1 MTNQSKRL
9 NVAMVGHGF
18 MGRAHSNAFQQVGR
32 FFDVP
37 YDLRRKVI
45 CGRHLAKLESMAAQ
59 WSWEETSDDWRA
71 VIERR
76 DVDVVD
82 ICTPNNLHAPIAIA
96 AAEAG
101 KIVLCEKP
109 LAMDLEESE
118 RIADV
123 VRKVPNLV
131 WFNYRRVPAIALAKR
146 LVDEG
151 RLGNVYHYRA
161 TYLQSWGA
169 DPARRGVWR
178 FKQSEAGS
186 GAMGDLLSDSVDL

>member
-1 MTNQSKRL
+1 MTNQNKRL

-32 FFDVP
+32 FFDIP

-45 CGRHLAKLESMAAQ
+45 CGRNLAKLESMAAQ

-96 AAEAG
+96 AAEA
-101 KIVLCEKP
+101 
-109 LAMDLEESE
+109 
-118 RIADV
+118 R
-123 VRKVPNLV
+123 
-131 WFNYRRVPAIALAKR
+131 
-146 LVDEG
+146 
-151 RLGNVYHYRA
+151 
-161 TYLQSWGA
+161 
-169 DPARRGVWR
+169 
-178 FKQSEAGS
+178 
-186 GAMGDLLSDSVDL
+186 